1 VWRWVGS
8 LGGAA
13 LLGALGF
20 ASASPGQQTDPD
32 ACDALVAADPADPAA
47 RLRAAR
53 CHFDAERFGA
63 ALALVEPAGAD
74 DPEAGLLRGMA
85 LYHLGRPDAAEPELA
100 RAEPQ
105 LGDRAELHFYR
116 GMIHLQRSEW
126 AAAASRLDRARRVDP
141 AGVEPVASFH
151 AARAWLELA
160 DRLRAREA
168 LERVERD
175 WPGTPWA
182 VQARRQLDGL
192 EGRAPTLSWLLV
204 EAGMESDDNVVL
216 RGDGVQLPQ
225 EIADERDRR
234 TVWLLHGGRELLRS
248 GPWAGGG
255 ALTYSGSAHVDLDAF
270 DTHYPSATLWLDRQL
285 AGIGTARASYD
296 FGYAWVDGDAFL
308 VAHDASLGL
317 FRGSR
322 WGTTG
327 LLARGYARDFRFAL
341 EDDLTTAS
349 NEAHE
354 RNRDGLGY
362 ALGIEH
368 ALSLL
373 RRRAQARV
381 LLELERYDARG
392 SEYSFAGETLSAAL
406 HAGLPLELRG
416 SVWAGWSHRVHRH
429 SSTFPDPDD
438 GRLRG
443 RDRREDTLRFEV
455 ELARPLGDRLA
466 LIGRWRWLDNRST
479 SDVFDYR
486 QQVFGIHLRLGL
498 GESAP

>member
-1 VWRWVGS
+1 V
-8 LGGAA
+8 
-13 LLGALGF
+13 
-20 ASASPGQQTDPD
+20 
-32 ACDALVAADPADPAA
+32 

-53 CHFDAERFGA
+53 CHFDAERFDA
-63 ALALVEPAGAD
+63 ALALLEPAGRGDA
-74 DPEAGLLRGMA
+74 EVELLRGMA
-85 LYHLGRPDAAEPELA
+85 LYHLGRLDAAEAELA
-100 RAEPQ
+100 LAERQ
-105 LGDRAELHFYR
+105 LGERAELEFYR

-126 AAAASRLDRARRVDP
+126 AAAAARLDRARRVDP

-160 DRLRAREA
+160 DQLRAREA

-182 VQARRQLDGL
+182 AQARRQLDGL
-192 EGRAPTLSWLLV
+192 EGRTPRLAWFMF
-204 EAGMESDDNVVL
+204 EGGMESDDNVVL

-285 AGIGTARASYD
+285 EGIGTARASYD

-308 VAHDASLGL
+308 VAHDTALGL

-327 LLARGYARDFRFAL
+327 LVARGYARDFRFAL
-341 EDDLTTAS
+341 EDVTTPPGPPGV

-354 RNRDGLGY
+354 RDRDGLGY
-362 ALGIEH
+362 ALGVEH
-368 ALSLL
+368 SLALF
-373 RRRAQARV
+373 RDAQARV

-406 HAGLPLELRG
+406 RAGLPLDVVASL
-416 SVWAGWSHRVHRH
+416 WAGWSHRVHRH
-429 SSTFPDPDD
+429 SSTFPDPDS
-438 GRLRG
+438 GLLRG
-443 RDRREDTLRFEV
+443 RDRREDTLRL
-455 ELARPLGDRLA
+455 ELELLHPLGEQFA
-466 LIGRWRWLDNRST
+466 LVGRWRWWDNRST
-479 SDVFDYR
+479 SEVFDYR
-486 QQVFGIHLRLGL
+486 QQVFGIYLRFGW